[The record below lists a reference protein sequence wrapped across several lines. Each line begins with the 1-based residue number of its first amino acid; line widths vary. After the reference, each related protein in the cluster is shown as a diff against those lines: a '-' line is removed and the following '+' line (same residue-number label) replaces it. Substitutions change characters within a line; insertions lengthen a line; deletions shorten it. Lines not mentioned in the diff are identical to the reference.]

1 MRRAAKRDT
10 TERAIV
16 DALRQAGCLVLQLDA
31 FDLLVFRRGQ
41 FFMFDA
47 KTGQG
52 PGDVGPRA
60 VNRGP
65 GWPLCYVR
73 SVSEALAL
81 VGAKC

>member
-31 FDLLVFRRGQ
+31 FDLLVFRRGK

-47 KTGQG
+47 KTGKG
-52 PGDVGPRA
+52 RA
-60 VNRGP
+60 TLAQERLIAA